1 MTKTSSRA
9 SVPLLIEGDNVSEAY
24 CKLLL
29 HIANNP
35 GLEVSPLVLTVDGF
49 PADYSVPEDS
59 AVRSTLDALLAKKQ
73 KTSVE
78 DVAFTIFPQQ
88 LWTMAQGDR
97 AKLFQFYRWSFPF
110 YRARHKA
117 NPRACGLGLPRPG
130 PCRSGAPPPPG
141 QPACGHHRPSGAS
154 VSRSAVRPSEYGRRG
169 GGGSAA
175 SVCACL
181 NGTRA
186 EARRRT

>member
-59 AVRSTLDALLAKKQ
+59 AVRSTLDALTIRLAEGTDAFNAWRTELKKSE
-73 KTSVE
+73 TT
-78 DVAFTIFPQQ
+78 A
-88 LWTMAQGDR
+88 G
-97 AKLFQFYRWSFPF
+97 
-110 YRARHKA
+110 
-117 NPRACGLGLPRPG
+117 
-130 PCRSGAPPPPG
+130 
-141 QPACGHHRPSGAS
+141 GAS
-154 VSRSAVRPSEYGRRG
+154 GR
-169 GGGSAA
+169 A
-175 SVCACL
+175 SY
-181 NGTRA
+181 
-186 EARRRT
+186 